1 MIYKLK
7 LIFKDRIG
15 IVAEISAL
23 IAEQAFNIVA
33 MEVIRAEDCAHLYL
47 EIENQGEFIQRQVLF
62 EVLGNIADLIEIR
75 FIDTLPQ
82 EERENRFRVVLDNI
96 SDGVLSIDHRGNIT
110 TINQMARLAT
120 NSQDQAILGKNLK
133 TLQLPDYSLL
143 ECLTGERYSN
153 VKKNLITAT
162 GRYEYLAT
170 GRPIRDSAGRI
181 IGAVEI
187 AKGVREIKALAR
199 SITDP
204 GQINFS
210 DIVGQNPALVE
221 AIAFAQKIAGTDA
234 IISLHGASGTGKECF
249 ARAIH
254 NASGRRGV
262 FVPINCAALPENLL
276 ESELFGYAGGSFT
289 GSRREG
295 RAGLF
300 ETAKDGTVF
309 LDEIA
314 ELPWNSQAK
323 ILRVIQEKRVRRI
336 GDTKELPVNARIVT
350 ATNRRLEQLIDK
362 KLFRQDL
369 YYRINVL
376 PIHLPPLAERTDDIP
391 LLVEHFLFR
400 LASKLDKAF
409 QSISTSALEKLKQ
422 HHWPGNVRELKNV
435 VERAAILSES
445 ERIEVDSIL
454 FSHEITGKK
463 NSVLK
468 PHQANTVGGNK
479 LALQVAEFEK
489 RIIRAALQETPSIR
503 SAARNLG
510 ISHTALLNKMKKHKL
525 KMELNRTTGNI

>member
-15 IVAEISAL
+15 IVADISAL
-23 IAEQAFNIVA
+23 IADQAFNIVT
-33 MEVIRAEDCAHLYL
+33 MEVIREEDCAHVYL
-47 EIENQGEFIQRQVLF
+47 ELENQGEVIQRQVLF

-96 SDGVLSIDHRGNIT
+96 SDGVLSIDHLGNIT

-204 GQINFS
+204 GRINFS

-234 IISLHGASGTGKECF
+234 IISLHGASGTGKELF

-254 NASGRRGV
+254 NASGREGV

-295 RAGLF
+295 RSGLF

-314 ELPWNSQAK
+314 ELPLNSQAK

-336 GDTKELPVNARIVT
+336 GDTKELPVNARIIT
-350 ATNRRLEQLIDK
+350 ATNRRLEQMIDK

-376 PIHLPPLAERTDDIP
+376 PIHLPPLAARKDDIP
-391 LLVEHFLFR
+391 ILVEHFLFR

-409 QSISTSALEKLKQ
+409 QSISAAAIKKLKQ

-445 ERIEVDSIL
+445 NRIEVDTIL
-454 FSHEITGKK
+454 YSHEIVGK
-463 NSVLK
+463 NYTRLK
-468 PHQANTVGGNK
+468 PQLENMTAGGK
-479 LALQVAEFEK
+479 LADQVAEFEK
-489 RIIRAALQETPSIR
+489 RIIRTALNATTSIR

-510 ISHTALLNKMKKHKL
+510 LSHTALLKKMKKYEL
-525 KMELNRTTGNI
+525 KMEIIRTTGN